1 METPGRPKFLENPG
15 VLMPCSLTPAGP
27 TRQAIQRERRGPRS
41 QHDEGS
47 PRFGNFGAQWPGLGT
62 GCLRFARWVTRR
74 GRKTRFWLLAA
85 LPGGIDYPQGSYERF
100 P

>member
-1 METPGRPKFLENPG
+1 METAGRPKFLANPD

-27 TRQAIQRERRGPRS
+27 TRQAIQRRRHGPCS

-47 PRFGNFGAQWPGLGT
+47 PRFGNFGAQWHGLGT

-85 LPGGIDYPQGSYERF
+85 LPGGIGYPQGSYERF
-100 P
+100 